1 MNIRLAK
8 DDFAFNLPGA
18 ANYSPVPTDGAEIAE
33 RARAR
38 NVARPSGLV
47 GRARAWLAQAQRRRQ
62 AMNELQM
69 LTDHELADI
78 GLVRSEIPMIFEPGF
93 AEQYDSRRRH
103 V

>member
-8 DDFAFNLPGA
+8 DDFAFDAPGSV
-18 ANYSPVPTDGAEIAE
+18 NYSPVPTDGAEIAG

-38 NVARPSGLV
+38 TVARNTGVV
-47 GRARAWLAQAQRRRQ
+47 GRARAWFAQAQRRRR

>member
-8 DDFAFNLPGA
+8 DDFAFNGPGSV
-18 ANYSPVPTDGAEIAE
+18 NYSPVPADGAE
-33 RARAR
+33 RARAFT
-38 NVARPSGLV
+38 VTRPSGLV

-69 LTDHELADI
+69 LTDHELSDI

>member
-1 MNIRLAK
+1 MAPRSPSAPALA
-8 DDFAFNLPGA
+8 P
-18 ANYSPVPTDGAEIAE
+18 S
-33 RARAR
+33 RA
-38 NVARPSGLV
+38 STGLV
-47 GRARAWLAQAQRRRQ
+47 GRARAWFAQAQRRRR

-78 GLVRSEIPMIFEPGF
+78 GLARSEIPMIFEPGF